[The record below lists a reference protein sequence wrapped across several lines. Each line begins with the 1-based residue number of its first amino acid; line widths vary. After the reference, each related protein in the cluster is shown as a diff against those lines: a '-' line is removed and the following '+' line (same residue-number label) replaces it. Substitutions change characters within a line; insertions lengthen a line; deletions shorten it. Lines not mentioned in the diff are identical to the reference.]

1 MCYIYIWNMEDGR
14 ADYTISD
21 WLAFIPVAPLCNG
34 DDNFYHYFYSMAIPL
49 FLSLSPGIVQEP

>member
-1 MCYIYIWNMEDGR
+1 MEDGR

-34 DDNFYHYFYSMAIPL
+34 DDNFYHYFYSIAIPL
-49 FLSLSPGIVQEP
+49 FLSLSPGIVQGP